1 MAAAIPAVIGLAGS
15 LVSANAQRKAG
26 KDANAQSQEQAM
38 LDRQQGEMASEAALQ
53 EEVTQRHSAR
63 QFLGRQ
69 AAAFAEAGVGPGS
82 STAVMNQSAV
92 NAELDALNIRYKGQL
107 TKFGY
112 DYNSQSAIREG
123 RSAVRNSNLM
133 AGATLLKG
141 VSNYYAGA
149 NG

>member
-1 MAAAIPAVIGLAGS
+1 MAAVVPLIAAG
-15 LVSANAQRKAG
+15 VSAFGQHQQGQAAKKQA
-26 KDANAQSQEQAM
+26 QEQSLIDQMEGKSA
-38 LDRQQGEMASEAALQ
+38 EEAALQ
-53 EEVTQRHSAR
+53 DEATQRRSSR

-82 STAVMNQSAV
+82 STAIMDQSAI

-107 TKFGY
+107 TKYGY
-112 DYNSQSAIREG
+112 SYNSKSSLKEG
-123 RSAVRNSNLM
+123 RSAANNANLM